1 MPDNV
6 TTTSSQQNF
15 ETLLQ
20 AVDDRKQTMMTYLLQ
35 DRFVQRFRPEHIR
48 DAVYSYVKSGGKS
61 LRPAVAMLAC
71 GAVGGDESQALPI
84 ASAIEIYHTWTL
96 VHDDVIDKDSTRRG
110 VPTVHTEY
118 AQKAKDDFGWDG
130 QDADHY
136 GMTIAMLTGDVQQ
149 AWSWSLMFEAFTERG
164 VSAEVVL
171 HLAQEMATYVTPMLV
186 EGETLDVQFS
196 STKKSL
202 TEDAVI
208 DMLWKKTGVLYEFA
222 GRAGAAVGLGD
233 ANPDIP
239 VVQAIA
245 KFCSLCG
252 TAFQIQDDI
261 LGIVGDAKQLGKP
274 VGSDIREG
282 KYTVLTLKALDMADD
297 TQRDTI
303 LKTLGD
309 GTATDESIA
318 DVTHLLRELD
328 VIGYAQDI
336 SRKYVDDAVKHLQT
350 IPDSEY
356 KTLLGHWAEYLIDRE
371 F

>member
-1 MPDNV
+1 MSDNAAA
-6 TTTSSQQNF
+6 TTSQKNF

-20 AVDDRKQTMMTYLLQ
+20 AVDQRKKIVMDYLLQ
-35 DRFVQRFRPEHIR
+35 DRFVQRFRPQHIR
-48 DAVYSYVKSGGKS
+48 DAVYSYVRSGGKS

-84 ASAIEIYHTWTL
+84 AAGIEIYHTWTL

-110 VPTVHTEY
+110 VPTVHTQY
-118 AQKAKDDFGWDG
+118 ADIARSELGWEG
-130 QDADHY
+130 TDADHY
-136 GMTIAMLTGDVQQ
+136 GTTIAMLTGDVQQ

-196 STKKSL
+196 SAHL
-202 TEDAVI
+202 DLNEDIVI

-222 GRAGAAVGLGD
+222 GRAGAAVGLSD
-233 ANPDIP
+233 ANPDLP
-239 VVQAIA
+239 VVKAIA

-282 KYTVLTLKALDMADD
+282 KYTVLTLKALDMANDV
-297 TQRDTI
+297 QRDTI
-303 LKTLGD
+303 LKTLGHEE
-309 GTATDESIA
+309 ASEQSVA
-318 DVTHLLRELD
+318 DVTNLLRELD
-328 VIGYAQDI
+328 VIGYAQAI
-336 SRKYVDDAVKHLQT
+336 SRQYVDEAIQHLAT
-350 IPDSEY
+350 VPDSEY
-356 KTLLGHWAEYLIDRE
+356 KTLLGHWAEYLINRE

>member
-1 MPDNV
+1 MTDNA
-6 TTTSSQQNF
+6 TTSQDAF
-15 ETLLQ
+15 DKLLA
-20 AVDDRKQTMMTYLLQ
+20 AVDERKQIMMDYLLQ
-35 DRFVQRFRPEHIR
+35 ERFVQRFRPQHIR

-71 GAVGGDESQALPI
+71 GAVGGDESKALPI

-118 AQKAKDDFGWDG
+118 TQKAKDEFGWTG
-130 QDADHY
+130 ADADHY

-149 AWSWSLMFEAFTERG
+149 AWSWSLMFEAHLERG
-164 VSAEVVL
+164 VSAEVVIR
-171 HLAQEMATYVTPMLV
+171 LAQEMATYVTPMLV

-196 STKKSL
+196 SLKQDL

-208 DMLWKKTGVLYEFA
+208 DMLWKKTGVLYEYA
-222 GRAGAAVGLGD
+222 GRSGAAVGLDD
-233 ANPDIP
+233 ANPEIP
-239 VVQAIA
+239 EVKAIA

-282 KYTVLTLKALDMADD
+282 KYTVLTLKALDSASD

-303 LKTLGD
+303 MGTLGD
-309 GTATDESIA
+309 GDASDQA
-318 DVTHLLRELD
+318 VQDVTGVLRDLG
-328 VIGYAQDI
+328 VVQYAQDI
-336 SRKYVDDAVKHLQT
+336 SRRYVDEAVEHLQT
-350 IPDSEY
+350 VPDSDY
-356 KTLLGHWAEYLIDRE
+356 KTLLGYWAEYLIERE

>member
-1 MPDNV
+1 MPN
-6 TTTSSQQNF
+6 TAPTASQQHF
-15 ETLLQ
+15 DILLQ
-20 AVDDRKQTMMTYLLQ
+20 AVAERKQTMMAYLLQ
-35 DRFVQRFRPEHIR
+35 DRFVQRFRPDHIR

-61 LRPAVAMLAC
+61 LRPSVAMLAC

-118 AQKAKDDFGWDG
+118 AQKARDEFGWQG
-130 QDADHY
+130 SDADHY

-149 AWSWSLMFEAFTERG
+149 AWSWSLMFEAHTERG

-171 HLAQEMATYVTPMLV
+171 QLAQEMASYTTPMLV

-196 STKKSL
+196 GKQKNL
-202 TEDAVI
+202 TEEVVI

-222 GRAGAAVGLGD
+222 GRAGAAIGLND

-245 KFCSLCG
+245 KFCSMCG

-282 KYTVLTLKALDMADD
+282 KYTVLTLKALDLADD
-297 TQRDTI
+297 AQRNTI

-309 GTATDESIA
+309 GTATDDSIA
-318 DVTHLLRELD
+318 DVTNLLRELD
-328 VIGYAQDI
+328 VIRYAQDI
-336 SRKYVDDAVKHLQT
+336 SRKYVDEAVQHLQK
-350 IPDSEY
+350 IPPSEY

>member
-20 AVDDRKQTMMTYLLQ
+20 AVDERKQTMMTYLLQ
-35 DRFVQRFRPEHIR
+35 DRFVQRFRPDHIR
-48 DAVYSYVKSGGKS
+48 DGVYSYVKSGGKS

-118 AQKAKDDFGWDG
+118 AQKAQDEFGW
-130 QDADHY
+130 QQADADHY

-196 STKKSL
+196 NTKKSL

-309 GTATDESIA
+309 GTATEDSIA
-318 DVTHLLRELD
+318 NVTHLLRELD
-328 VIGYAQDI
+328 VIRYAQDI
-336 SRKYVDDAVKHLQT
+336 SRRYVDDAVQHLQT